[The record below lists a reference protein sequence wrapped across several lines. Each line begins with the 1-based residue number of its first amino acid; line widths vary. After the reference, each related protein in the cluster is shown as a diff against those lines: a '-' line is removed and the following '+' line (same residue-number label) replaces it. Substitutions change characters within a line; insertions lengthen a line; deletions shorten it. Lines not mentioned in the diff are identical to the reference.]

1 MVISLDAVNLRRK
14 RLSIGHVV
22 REIFDSGDELSE
34 AVWDTFTFH
43 DWRSIYQAVDD
54 VGVRERALQTMENLA
69 KTPQEQLTLKHLRN
83 IVAPSPSKDRFCIV

>member
-54 VGVRERALQTMENLA
+54 VGVRERALQAMENLA
-69 KTPQEQLTLKHLRN
+69 KTPREQHIWKHLRDD
-83 IVAPSPSKDRFCIV
+83 ATPSSSKDRFCTV